1 MNVEIVNKEK
11 GEIRDLVQSFNSM
24 TRELQKNQIELAE
37 LERENAW
44 KEMAKQVAHEIKN
57 PLTPL
62 KLSVQ
67 QLIATF
73 RDKSD
78 KFDSVFEKVTQ
89 TILAQIENL
98 SSIATEFSRFAK
110 MPSLKLEI
118 ADLIPVL
125 KDTLNLFVDEKIN
138 IKLNS
143 EVHFAETET
152 DINQFRRMTINLIR
166 NSIQAESTG
175 INIHVK
181 LIDNDFVFL
190 FSDNGKGIS
199 AENKDKIFEPSFT
212 TKEKGMGIGLK
223 LIKRFLEGINGN
235 IILLETSD
243 KGTTF
248 KITIPKFS
256 K

>member
-1 MNVEIVNKEK
+1 
-11 GEIRDLVQSFNSM
+11 
-24 TRELQKNQIELAE
+24 
-37 LERENAW
+37 
-44 KEMAKQVAHEIKN
+44 
-57 PLTPL
+57 
-62 KLSVQ
+62 
-67 QLIATF
+67 
-73 RDKSD
+73 
-78 KFDSVFEKVTQ
+78 
-89 TILAQIENL
+89 
-98 SSIATEFSRFAK
+98 

-152 DINQFRRMTINLIR
+152 DVNQFRRMTINLIR